1 MRWLAPE
8 LISSGGVRVTCS
20 CSVKRVRYL
29 CPRDADVRGT
39 PVVMCPCPPAFGCIH
54 VLFRRFLGYSRSK
67 DDRNEGVILRVM
79 SGARPNRPQGSLDL
93 GLTDSVWGMI
103 QACWGSSDRR
113 WTISRIVSSLE
124 SSITPTAKEVK
135 AVKSDE
141 RTEPQRQVFSTLV
154 PPGASA
160 SAPKPDSE
168 AARLNRR
175 KKVFRKLKR
184 LFRT

>member
-1 MRWLAPE
+1 
-8 LISSGGVRVTCS
+8 
-20 CSVKRVRYL
+20 
-29 CPRDADVRGT
+29 
-39 PVVMCPCPPAFGCIH
+39 MCPCPPAFGCIT
-54 VLFRRFLGYSRSK
+54 RFVQAFSGLLPFEG
-67 DDRNEGVILRVM
+67 DRKEGVILRVM

-103 QACWGSSDRR
+103 QACWGNSDRR

-154 PPGASA
+154 PPGGSA